1 MGCSICR
8 NLERAL
14 ESRRSEYI
22 EVRSSACYRVCTRP
36 AAFMNVD
43 MERAKSELEE
53 HKSLCACAV
62 RELVRAPAAALL
74 RSAPEIALQGC
85 LHQ

>member
-1 MGCSICR
+1 
-8 NLERAL
+8 
-14 ESRRSEYI
+14 
-22 EVRSSACYRVCTRP
+22 
-36 AAFMNVD
+36 MNVD